1 MYKMLVLDLDGT
13 LLNSESHIS
22 PENIRALDF
31 ARDQGLRIVIAT
43 GRPPVG
49 TLPYRISLG
58 NHLDDPFITYNGALV
73 QIPRTGENLIR
84 HTIMVA
90 DYLTIADYAEKYSLL
105 HYCFDEKSCLTAS
118 MHPVAIWEGEIN
130 QIPVRLVDFSQLDPA
145 TPLSKA
151 MISGEPADLDRAEA
165 DLPVSL
171 TERYVIVRS
180 SPRLLEFL
188 HPLASKGQ
196 AVAELAAMLGIQQD
210 EVICV
215 GDAGNDED
223 MIRYA
228 GLGVAMGN
236 ATAAVKAV
244 ADFVT
249 TSNDQNGVAEVVR
262 RFVI

>member
-49 TLPYRISLG
+49 TLQARISLG

-84 HTIMVA
+84 HTITVA

-105 HYCFDEKSCLTAS
+105 HYCFDEDSCLTAS

-171 TERYVIVRS
+171 TERYMILRS

-188 HPLASKGQ
+188 NPLASKGQ
-196 AVAELAAMLGIQQD
+196 AVAELAAMLGIHQQD
-210 EVICV
+210 VICV

-244 ADFVT
+244 ADFIT
-249 TSNDQNGVAEVVR
+249 TSNDKNGVAEVVR
-262 RFVI
+262 RFV